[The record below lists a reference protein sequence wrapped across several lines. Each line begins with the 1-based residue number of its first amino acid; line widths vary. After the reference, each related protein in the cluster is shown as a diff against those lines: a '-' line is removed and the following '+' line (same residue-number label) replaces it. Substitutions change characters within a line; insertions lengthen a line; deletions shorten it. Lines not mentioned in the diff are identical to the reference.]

1 MKIDAALRLALR
13 EFADPNCRRCR
24 GRGYR
29 GELGPESAC
38 SCVAARVP
46 KDERP
51 ADDELPHPWG
61 AVTRRAQE
69 IHAAATVDSALP
81 DAWG

>member
-1 MKIDAALRLALR
+1 MKIESALRLALR
-13 EFADPNCRRCR
+13 EFADPACRRCR

-29 GELGPESAC
+29 GDLRPDSAC

-46 KDERP
+46 KDED
-51 ADDELPHPWG
+51 ASDDLPHPWG
-61 AVTRRAQE
+61 AITRRAQQ
-69 IHAAATVDSALP
+69 IHAASTVDSSLP